1 MDYSFIK
8 NLKRNERRVSKSFL
22 KYRGA
27 IDLFTEFL
35 ISYFSYFGPHWIY
48 TSEQNLDKYVN
59 HPTKIKGRKTILI
72 NYGNVDWNWKHYKIR
87 GKSIGVCLEN
97 AELISSILK
106 SYGISSPKIWF
117 VEFIGDRSS

>member
-8 NLKRNERRVSKSFL
+8 NLKRNERRISKSFL

-87 GKSIGVCLEN
+87 GKSIGVC
-97 AELISSILK
+97 
-106 SYGISSPKIWF
+106 
-117 VEFIGDRSS
+117 V